1 MTGVHPLTFWFAN
14 ILWDGLLFVIAMS
27 VFIIALIAM
36 DQRESF
42 SSNAAEGKS
51 CFSRLVNETKF
62 QLDYDQKIVTLT
74 NVGQQTLTIEHD
86 RKI

>member
-27 VFIIALIAM
+27 VFIIVLIAM

-42 SSNAAEGKS
+42 SSNGAEGIFSFTNIKS
-51 CFSRLVNETKF
+51 NYLIILNFETVVM
-62 QLDYDQKIVTLT
+62 Y
-74 NVGQQTLTIEHD
+74 
-86 RKI
+86 